1 MTTLGCSH
9 AMGAAESGDEVSVA
23 FDHRC
28 ARTCG
33 VSVSARGVSLSARGV
48 SVSARFRSLC
58 SSLGHSL
65 LARPPSPLCAG
76 WQRRAPRCARCA
88 APATPASCRCSCT
101 CAGDLWAGPSCCCA
115 PLPAPEKMCLGRRAA
130 CTSVQ
135 FQVPEGATG
144 VPQGGPRPVDP
155 TCGGCC
161 GTLRAAPPP
170 KSSLTVDIFK
180 PNERI

>member
-48 SVSARFRSLC
+48 SVSARFRSL
-58 SSLGHSL
+58 SLSLGHAL
-65 LARPPSPLCAG
+65 LGRLSALRWPAAMSATFCAMRSACEACVVPLLVYLRG
-76 WQRRAPRCARCA
+76 WPV
-88 APATPASCRCSCT
+88 
-101 CAGDLWAGPSCCCA
+101 GGPSACCA
-115 PLPAPEKMCLGRRAA
+115 PCCPPPIEGRRSA

-135 FQVPEGATG
+135 LQVPEGATG
-144 VPQGGPRPVDP
+144 VRARRP
-155 TCGGCC
+155 
-161 GTLRAAPPP
+161 
-170 KSSLTVDIFK
+170 
-180 PNERI
+180 

>member
-76 WQRRAPRCARCA
+76 RQRRAPRCARCA

-115 PLPAPEKMCLGRRAA
+115 PLPAPEKMCLGASSGVHLRPIPGTRRGNWRARKA
-130 CTSVQ
+130 
-135 FQVPEGATG
+135 
-144 VPQGGPRPVDP
+144 GPRPVTQRVVGAVGP
-155 TCGGCC
+155 SEQPP
-161 GTLRAAPPP
+161 LRNPASPSTFSG
-170 KSSLTVDIFK
+170 K
-180 PNERI
+180 

>member
-144 VPQGGPRPVDP
+144 VRA
-155 TCGGCC
+155 
-161 GTLRAAPPP
+161 RAAPAPWTQRVVGAVGPSEQPP
-170 KSSLTVDIFK
+170 LRNPVPRRHFQA
-180 PNERI
+180 NERI